1 MNKICESCRKTT
13 HKTHEVSEDLF
24 QYMLFEKNGKLNEMK
39 AMKTKQILQ
48 INNLIRSLLDVKNIL
63 QQEIIDISEIMH
75 NNEELLRKM
84 KDFIIVDNNKSLKVM
99 KTYQNKQTIDTHSK
113 CIISIKE
120 ISNNRFLLS
129 STDNK
134 ITIWDAINNKNIG
147 ELLLTGYEQNE
158 NGYITAQNSINQA
171 FKALDV
177 QAQEYNNNITA
188 INDVNNGILAQAK
201 SYADGIKT
209 AILGE
214 GIKDTFDTLVEIQDW
229 IENKG
234 VDTDKLAEEIAK
246 IPTVPTDISAFNNDV
261 GYLTEHQS
269 LKTLEDKITE
279 LENRIAQLENP
290 TTT

>member
-1 MNKICESCRKTT
+1 M
-13 HKTHEVSEDLF
+13 D
-24 QYMLFEKNGKLNEMK
+24 
-39 AMKTKQILQ
+39 KQIPSFGSSFNIPIITVDRAGHITSLDGTSSIQ
-48 INNLIRSLLDVKNIL
+48 LPQGSLTIKDETNNVS
-63 QQEIIDISEIMH
+63 
-75 NNEELLRKM
+75 
-84 KDFIIVDNNKSLKVM
+84 KVI
-99 KTYQNKQTIDTHSK
+99 TD
-113 CIISIKE
+113 
-120 ISNNRFLLS
+120 LS
-129 STDNK
+129 FVAEDGA
-134 ITIWDAINNKNIG
+134 ITAKNKNIG
-147 ELLLTGYEQNE
+147 ELLLTDYEQDE

-177 QAQEYNNNITA
+177 QAQEYSNNITA

-234 VDTDKLAEEIAK
+234 VNTDKLAEEMAK

-269 LKTLEDKITE
+269 LKTLEDKIAE